1 METVRELQVIL
12 LHLSFRLISSS
23 FSALR
28 RARAV
33 SASAATAESVLL
45 LAYLLINKQSM
56 RILDPLLLSFVY
68 LVSSHNDEYNVE
80 PLVQVDY
87 FLVTLYTH
95 LKAYQ
100 QPLRQWQCIN
110 WLSNLSCQRDS
121 DGRRR

>member
-80 PLVQVDY
+80 PLGR
-87 FLVTLYTH
+87 L
-95 LKAYQ
+95 
-100 QPLRQWQCIN
+100 
-110 WLSNLSCQRDS
+110 LSCNTIYPP
-121 DGRRR
+121 